1 MDVNQYL
8 GIFLEESREHL
19 QTLNRCVL
27 DLEHEP
33 SDLHILD
40 EIFRSAH
47 TIKGMSATMG
57 YSAIAELTHEME
69 NVLDLLRKGLLT
81 AHTEI
86 IDTLFQCVDR
96 LEQLVDEVANGQSG
110 GVEVAGLSAKL
121 AALAKGEPVAPP
133 VADGSQPSR
142 NPQTAQGAG
151 ARAADSIKRTVER
164 HGLDID

>member
-69 NVLDLLRKGLLT
+69 NVLDLLRKGVLT

-133 VADGSQPSR
+133 VAAAGS
-142 NPQTAQGAG
+142 
-151 ARAADSIKRTVER
+151 AAKAT
-164 HGLDID
+164 

>member
-69 NVLDLLRKGLLT
+69 NVLDLLRKGVLT

-96 LEQLVDEVANGQSG
+96 LEQQRKV
-110 GVEVAGLSAKL
+110 
-121 AALAKGEPVAPP
+121 
-133 VADGSQPSR
+133 
-142 NPQTAQGAG
+142 
-151 ARAADSIKRTVER
+151 
-164 HGLDID
+164 